1 MLIVIQA
8 DGFPIRVVR
17 KPRIVTHSIEDSMLA
32 TAIRSPRYSIVDVQ
46 NFLRARALAD
56 KADAAIDQ
64 SKFQQVID
72 RHRTEGYD
80 SYKYFDK
87 RMWLRTKMMRVV
99 EIGLDRAEPSTVL
112 DLGCGAGYFLYCC
125 KFLGHDVHGLDLPDY
140 AFYNSMTTFFG
151 VPKTGFRIEAQKA
164 LPKLGR
170 RFDFVTAHQ
179 ICFNGHKTA
188 QLWSAA
194 DWQFLVDD
202 VESNLLVPGGTIA
215 LEFNP
220 EPGVG
225 FYQEEVRDYFASRG
239 ARMFRGR
246 IILST
251 GRPLLA

>member
-151 VPKTGFRIEAQKA
+151 VPKTGFRIEAQKE

-194 DWQFLVDD
+194 DWQFFVDD